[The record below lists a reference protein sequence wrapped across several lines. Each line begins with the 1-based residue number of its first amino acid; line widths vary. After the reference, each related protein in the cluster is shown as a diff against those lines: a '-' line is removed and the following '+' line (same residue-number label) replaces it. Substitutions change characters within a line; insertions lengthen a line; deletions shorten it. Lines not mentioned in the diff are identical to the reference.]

1 TSSYY
6 LGVSG
11 MALGLVAAF
20 HVRDKRVWLL
30 GSVLILTL
38 VLAMGN
44 SGHLYPWLLRAFPPL
59 GLMRYPIK
67 FMFLAGICQ
76 ALLAAFG
83 VQRFGAAAV
92 NHRRELWP
100 TLLIIVASFVLAGL
114 AIVWF
119 DRCFPAGIEYIAFW
133 TGTWKNALMR
143 LTFLIGALIALYC
156 GHDSKKPQFQRLLA
170 LLFVSLL
177 FADFVTHVPRQNPT
191 LPRSAFLPGISSL
204 HVSTRTAKDR
214 AMVSPSAHDLLF
226 GNPYPDMLIDFLRGR
241 MGL

>member
-1 TSSYY
+1 
-6 LGVSG
+6 
-11 MALGLVAAF
+11 
-20 HVRDKRVWLL
+20 
-30 GSVLILTL
+30 
-38 VLAMGN
+38 
-44 SGHLYPWLLRAFPPL
+44 
-59 GLMRYPIK
+59 
-67 FMFLAGICQ
+67 
-76 ALLAAFG
+76 
-83 VQRFGAAAV
+83 

-143 LTFLIGALIALYC
+143 LTFLIGTLIALYC

-241 MGL
+241 MGLLSNLNLLENISKVDGFYALYLREANRVRNLAYKKNPEPPPRLLDFLNVSHITAPGTLFDCEIRTNFLAFVTAG